1 MTAPTQ
7 VWVVVQKDLQ
17 GKPRG
22 FEKADGQFYLA
33 EDEAHLAK
41 QRAPLWL
48 RDGLAVV
55 DCVIMG
61 AEEYEHITGIR

>member
-7 VWVVVQKDLQ
+7 VWVVVQKDLR

-22 FEKADGQFYLA
+22 FEKSRERFHFTWEAA
-33 EDEAHLAK
+33 EAERL
-41 QRAPLWL
+41 RCPVWL
-48 RDGLAVV
+48 HDGLAVV